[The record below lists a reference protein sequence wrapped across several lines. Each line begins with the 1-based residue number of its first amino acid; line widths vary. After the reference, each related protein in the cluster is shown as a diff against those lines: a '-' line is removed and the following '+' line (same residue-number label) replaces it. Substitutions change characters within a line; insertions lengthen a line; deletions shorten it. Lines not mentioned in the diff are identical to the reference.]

1 MARQPDVF
9 VRETG
14 KVQGSNPALG
24 EDRFIPDEE
33 SGRKS
38 SGHGRRSE

>member
-1 MARQPDVF
+1 MARQPDV
-9 VRETG
+9 VVGETG
-14 KVQGSNPALG
+14 KVPGSNPALG

-38 SGHGRRSE
+38 SRHGGHS

>member
-1 MARQPDVF
+1 MAGQPDVV
-9 VRETG
+9 VREAG
-14 KVQGSNPALG
+14 KVQRSNPALG

-38 SGHGRRSE
+38 SRHG